1 MQYKNIDP
9 ISFVDIQQ
17 KPIDLFEPAV
27 SYKAYMLGIIN
38 KKGTTRAVDASE
50 TIRYALLGHMP

>member
-9 ISFVDIQQ
+9 ISFMDIQQ

-27 SYKAYMLGIIN
+27 SNKAYMLGIIN

-50 TIRYALLGHMP
+50 TIRHALLGHMT